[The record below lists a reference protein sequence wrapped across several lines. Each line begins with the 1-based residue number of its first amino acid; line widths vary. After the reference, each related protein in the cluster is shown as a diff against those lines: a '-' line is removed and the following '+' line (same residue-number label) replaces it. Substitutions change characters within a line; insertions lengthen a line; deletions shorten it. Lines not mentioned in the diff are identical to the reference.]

1 MTSQEKKLSTDIEVT
16 TSSPDDKRL
25 KKTWGNIAAY
35 PHEYLIHFRSGKINT
50 KTSGQGARCFKF
62 PNDTVFIIP
71 TSLKEIVFQANQM
84 SVDNVDIRLRGMA
97 IYRIARPMQI
107 YTQLNFSNRQQAEE
121 KLARMIGDLC
131 RSTAKWLV
139 ANMKL
144 EECLRKRKED
154 IAETLKNEVTKVVM
168 DEQKGWGVEI
178 VTIDIQDVYIQDP
191 EIFKAMQIQFK
202 TEKLRAS
209 ALTELAMQKDV
220 EIQKLQQALELSDH
234 RKDAEVRKLEQELE
248 LSDHRKDAE
257 VRKLEQ
263 ELELSDHRKDAEVR
277 KLQQELELS
286 EHRKNIDLEN
296 ARREAQIK
304 AEQIRL
310 LQENEK
316 AQFALD
322 QYRVEQNEAIVK
334 YKQDQDLDRQRQK
347 MLLQGE
353 GKRAELEAKRLAHEV
368 EIEAMQKKSEIEN
381 SATPLSL
388 EKNFI
393 ETALPAIAQAIASS
407 MSNARLNI
415 YQGGG
420 EGGTPFKFI
429 LTELM
434 EILKERMEHIEKKG
448 ES

>member
-1 MTSQEKKLSTDIEVT
+1 MTSQEKKLSSDIEVT

-35 PHEYLIHFRSGKINT
+35 PHEYLIHFRGGKINT
-50 KTSGQGARCFKF
+50 RTSGQGARCFKY
-62 PNDTVFIIP
+62 PGDTVFIIP
-71 TSLKEIVFQANQM
+71 TSLKEIIFQANQL
-84 SVDNVDIRLRGMA
+84 SSDNVDIRLRGMA
-97 IYRIARPMQI
+97 IYRIAMPMQI

-154 IAETLKNEVTKVVM
+154 IAEALKNEVTKVVA
-168 DEQKGWGVEI
+168 DDRKGWGVEI
-178 VTIDIQDVYIQDP
+178 TTIDIQDVYIQDP

-202 TEKLRAS
+202 TERLRES
-209 ALTELAMQKDV
+209 ALSELAMQKEV
-220 EIQKLQQALELSDH
+220 ELQKLQKELELSDQ
-234 RKDAEVRKLEQELE
+234 RKIAEVRKLQQELE
-248 LSDHRKDAE
+248 LSE
-257 VRKLEQ
+257 
-263 ELELSDHRKDAEVR
+263 HRKDAEVR

-286 EHRKNIDLEN
+286 EHRKNKDLEN

-310 LQENEK
+310 LQDNEK
-316 AQFALD
+316 AQFTLD
-322 QYRVEQNEAIVK
+322 QYRVEQNEGIIK
-334 YKQDQDLDRQRQK
+334 YKQDQELDRQRQK
-347 MLLQGE
+347 MILQGE
-353 GKRAELEAKRLAHEV
+353 AKRSELEAERMAHEV
-368 EIEAMQKKSEIEN
+368 EIEAMRQKTEIEN
-381 SATPLSL
+381 SSTPLSL

-393 ETALPAIAQAIASS
+393 ETALPAIAEALARS

-415 YQGGG
+415 YQGNG
-420 EGGTPFKFI
+420 ESGTPFKFI

-434 EILKERMEHIEKKG
+434 DILRERMERIEHVENTEKTFKKDNT
-448 ES
+448 